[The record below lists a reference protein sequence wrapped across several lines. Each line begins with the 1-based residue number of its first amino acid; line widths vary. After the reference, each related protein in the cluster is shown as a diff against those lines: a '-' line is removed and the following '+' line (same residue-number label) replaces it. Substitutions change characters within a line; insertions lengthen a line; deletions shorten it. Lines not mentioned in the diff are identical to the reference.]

1 MCNGR
6 DCCRQERV
14 FRASLH
20 DARPAAGTLLAEAA
34 AGRHEHD
41 AKKVDA
47 ARGEEEAET
56 TAVRAKL
63 RAREAEREWRQRP
76 RREREA
82 EAEIE
87 RAEKLMHLLIWGPN

>member
-6 DCCRQERV
+6 ECCGRERA

-20 DARPAAGTLLAEAA
+20 DVRPAAGAA
-34 AGRHEHD
+34 CLHD
-41 AKKVDA
+41 AKVEA
-47 ARGEEEAET
+47 ARGEEGAE

-63 RAREAEREWRQRP
+63 RAREADAGAQHEWRQRRP
-76 RREREA
+76 RGREA

-87 RAEKLMHLLIWGPN
+87 RAEKLMHLLLWGPN

>member
-6 DCCRQERV
+6 ECCRRERA

-20 DARPAAGTLLAEAA
+20 GAMPAAGTPSSEAA
-34 AGRHEHD
+34 AGRHD
-41 AKKVDA
+41 AKVEA
-47 ARGEEEAET
+47 ARGEEGAET

-63 RAREAEREWRQRP
+63 RAREAEREWRLRP

-87 RAEKLMHLLIWGPN
+87 RAEKLMHLLVWGPN